1 MICLDEDSLICDFAE
16 TYRIYDYAALS
27 PSYAGVLACGLR
39 ENSRIKMKMSEQIVD
54 INTMLL
60 ATIADRAQVLIWQN
74 TEDGQKGRNVPESIV
89 QKLIGQKEERDHIV
103 FNTGADFEAFRE
115 RLING
120 KRD

>member
-1 MICLDEDSLICDFAE
+1 MINLDEDALICDFAE
-16 TYRIYDYAALS
+16 TYRIYDYTTLS
-27 PSYAGVLACGLR
+27 PKYAGVLACGLR

-54 INTMLL
+54 MTTILL

-89 QKLIGQKEERDHIV
+89 QKLIGQKDERDHMV
-103 FNTGADFEAFRE
+103 FNTGADYEAYRE

-120 KRD
+120 KWN